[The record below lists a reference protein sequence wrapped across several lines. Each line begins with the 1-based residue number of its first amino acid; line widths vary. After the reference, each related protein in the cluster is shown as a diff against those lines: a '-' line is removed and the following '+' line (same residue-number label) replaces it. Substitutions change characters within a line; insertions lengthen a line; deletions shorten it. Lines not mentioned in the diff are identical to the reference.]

1 MNDWTSA
8 ELRSRLEAGEPVAV
22 VDIRETAEH
31 EAWNILGSHN
41 LAVYD
46 ALRMGQIEPLV
57 AQAARLPRGV
67 PVVTVCRGGIV
78 SRKAAAVLRTL
89 GFDAVSLQGGMYEWG
104 GVWSEAPIEGRL
116 GREATL
122 VQIRRLG
129 KGCLSYL
136 LGAHGAAVVVDP
148 CVDAAAYLAIAERHG
163 LRITHVL
170 ETHVHA
176 DHISRA
182 RELSEAT
189 GATLVLPPNQRVR
202 FPFQP
207 LADGEALDLAGLRIE
222 ALATP
227 GHTSE
232 STCYRVGD
240 GVLLSGDTVFVNA
253 VGRPDLER
261 GAAGADAGA
270 RALHRS
276 LRRVF
281 ESADDVWIYPGHH
294 GGPIPF
300 DRQPIGIRLGDLRP
314 RIEALA
320 LDVDTFASRIVAG
333 LGEKPPNFE
342 TILAVNEGRG
352 ELGDLEPLDVEAGP
366 NRCAAG

>member
-1 MNDWTSA
+1 MNHWTCE
-8 ELRSRLEAGEPVAV
+8 ELKSRLEAGEAVAV
-22 VDIRETAEH
+22 VDIRETADH
-31 EAWNILGSHN
+31 AAWSILGSQN

-46 ALRMGQIEPLV
+46 ALRRDHVEPLV
-57 AQAARLPRGV
+57 ARASVLPRGV
-67 PVVTVCRGGIV
+67 PVVTVCHMGIV

-89 GFDAVSLQGGMYEWG
+89 GFDAASLKGGMRDWG
-104 GVWSEAPIEGRL
+104 GVWSEAPIDGRL
-116 GREATL
+116 GREATF

-136 LGAHGAAVVVDP
+136 VGARGTAVVVDP
-148 CVDAAAYLAIAERHG
+148 CVDASAYLTIAERRG

-176 DHISRA
+176 DHLSRA
-182 RELSEAT
+182 RALSEAA
-189 GATLVLPPNQRVR
+189 GALLVLPPNPRVR
-202 FPFQP
+202 FPFTP
-207 LADGEALDLAGLRIE
+207 LADGESLDVSGLRIQ

-227 GHTSE
+227 GHTTE
-232 STCYRVGD
+232 SACYRVD
-240 GVLLSGDTVFVNA
+240 DAALLSGDTVFVNS

-261 GAAGADAGA
+261 GDAGADTGA

-294 GGPIPF
+294 GCPIPF
-300 DRQPIGIRLGDLRP
+300 DRQPIGIRLGELRP
-314 RIEALA
+314 RLEALS
-320 LDVDTFASRIVAG
+320 LDADTFAARIVAG
-333 LGEKPPNFE
+333 LGEKPPSFE

-352 ELGDLEPLDVEAGP
+352 DLGDLEPLDVEAGP